1 MKVASAFL
9 FACLTALW
17 AQTSPIT
24 GGKTAGATSQ
34 AADATSQAAGATS
47 QTAGATSQAAGATSQ
62 TMPLPPPSAA
72 APKIPD
78 LPDDTQVAVFDD
90 GTRFTMGD
98 FKKIFGALP
107 PENQQMALRD
117 RQTFLQQWGLMRKLA
132 QMAEKSKLDQQSPVK
147 ETLDYYRMMILS
159 QAKLNDQ
166 LTKGTVEPADVVKYY
181 DLNKEKYNLVKVKAI
196 YIAFDDQPGATAKG
210 KKPLSEAEAKA
221 KAANVLEKIRGGAD
235 FVKLVK
241 ENSDDG
247 TSRDKDGDFIT
258 LRPNDSVPEAV
269 RTAVFALQKG
279 EVSEP
284 VRQQNGYYLL
294 RADEVTYRPLSQVR
308 DEIFSA
314 LKEQQYAEWMDKTN
328 KENKVLFT
336 SPEFLGLTPLTLP
349 GK

>member
-1 MKVASAFL
+1 VFL

-17 AQTSPIT
+17 AQTPPIT

-34 AADATSQAAGATS
+34 
-47 QTAGATSQAAGATSQ
+47 
-62 TMPLPPPSAA
+62 TMPLPPSTP

-90 GTRFTMGD
+90 GAKFTMGD
-98 FKKIFGALP
+98 FKKIYGALP

-117 RQTFLQQWGLMRKLA
+117 RQLFLQQWGLMRKLA
-132 QMAEKSKLDQQSPVK
+132 QMAEKQKLDQQSPIK
-147 ETLDYYRMMILS
+147 EQLDYYRMMILS

-166 LTKGTVEPADVVKYY
+166 LSKGTVEPADIVKYY
-181 DLNKEKYNLVKVKAI
+181 DINKEKYKLVKVKAI
-196 YIAFDDQPGATAKG
+196 YIAFEDQPGASTKG
-210 KKPLSEAEAKA
+210 KKPLTEGQAKA
-221 KAANVLEKIRGGAD
+221 KAAGLLAKIRGGAD

-241 ENSDDG
+241 ENSDDE

-258 LRPNDSVPEAV
+258 LRANDNVPEAV

-294 RADEVTYRPLSQVR
+294 RADDVTYRPLSQVR
-308 DEIFSA
+308 DEIFQA
-314 LKEQQYAEWMDKTN
+314 VKDQQYAEWMDKTN

>member
-1 MKVASAFL
+1 MKVASVLL

-17 AQTSPIT
+17 AQTPPVS
-24 GGKTAGATSQ
+24 GSKT
-34 AADATSQAAGATS
+34 
-47 QTAGATSQAAGATSQ
+47 AGATSQ
-62 TMPLPPPSAA
+62 TMPLPAPSTP

-90 GTRFTMGD
+90 GTKFTMGD
-98 FKKIFGALP
+98 FKKIYGALP

-117 RQTFLQQWGLMRKLA
+117 RQMFLQQWGLMRKLA
-132 QMAEKSKLDQQSPVK
+132 LMAEKQKLDQQSPVK

-166 LTKGTVEPADVVKYY
+166 LTKGTVEPSEIVKYY
-181 DLNKEKYNLVKVKAI
+181 DINKEKYKLVKVKAI
-196 YIAFDDQPGATAKG
+196 YIAFDDSPGASVKG
-210 KKPLSEAEAKA
+210 KKPLTEAQAKA
-221 KAANVLEKIRGGAD
+221 KAAGLLAKIRGGAD

-241 ENSDDG
+241 ENSDDE

-258 LRPNDSVPEAV
+258 LRANDNVPEAV

-284 VRQQNGYYLL
+284 VRQQSGYYLL
-294 RADEVTYRPLSQVR
+294 RADDVTYRPLSQVR
-308 DEIFSA
+308 DEIFQA
-314 LKEQQYAEWMDKTN
+314 LKDQQYAEWMDKTN
-328 KENKVLFT
+328 KENKVVFT
-336 SPEFLGLTPLTLP
+336 SPEFLGLTPLTVP